1 MRRINFSNTH
11 LKTSSVRWSDKDRGM
26 IDASLVSFLIGELHK
41 LPSALV
47 YVVVG
52 LLVFGEA
59 ALFVGFVLPGETTVL
74 LAGVIASQGS
84 VNIVVL
90 GGLVVAAAIIG
101 DTVGYVV
108 GREFGPRLLEI
119 GMVRPHRERLTT
131 AMAALQRR
139 GATYVFLARFSAFL
153 RAVIPGLAVMS
164 RMHYTRFLIANAI
177 GGLIWGGGFTAL
189 GYFGGKQLPRIEK
202 YATLFSWGILALILT
217 VVTTLIVRHQL
228 RKLSGA
234 THR

>member
-1 MRRINFSNTH
+1 M
-11 LKTSSVRWSDKDRGM
+11 L
-26 IDASLVSFLIGELHK
+26 DASVVSFLIGELHK

-74 LAGVIASQGS
+74 VAGVIASQGG
-84 VNIVVL
+84 VNIVALV
-90 GGLVVAAAIIG
+90 GLVIAAAIVG

-108 GREFGPRLLEI
+108 GREFGPRLLDI
-119 GMVRPHRERLTT
+119 GMVRPHRERLDK
-131 AMAALQRR
+131 AMLALHKR

-153 RAVIPGLAVMS
+153 RAVMPGLAGMS

-177 GGLIWGGGFTAL
+177 GGLVWGGGFTML
-189 GYFGGKQLPRIEK
+189 GYLGGKQLPRIEK
-202 YATLFSWGILALILT
+202 YASYFSWGVLALILT
-217 VVTTLIVRHQL
+217 VLTSLVVRHQL
-228 RKLSGA
+228 KKRSGA
-234 THR
+234 TPH